1 MKVNSV
7 NNQIA
12 LKVNGISS
20 PQLLL
25 LKPLIKQLISDEME
39 IVHYTGS
46 CLSKKD
52 DLVIEKIEKESLT
65 VEKFDEEN
73 LPTSIK

>member
-12 LKVNGISS
+12 LVVNGISS

-25 LKPLIKQLISDEME
+25 WKPLIEELISDEME
-39 IVHYTGS
+39 IVYYSGS
-46 CLSKKD
+46 CLSKEDTQVGSFYKHA
-52 DLVIEKIEKESLT
+52 K
-65 VEKFDEEN
+65 
-73 LPTSIK
+73 

>member
-1 MKVNSV
+1 
-7 NNQIA
+7 
-12 LKVNGISS
+12 
-20 PQLLL
+20 
-25 LKPLIKQLISDEME
+25 ME

-46 CLSKKD
+46 CLSKED